1 MANDPAP
8 RSRFW
13 PLTYVMSVR
22 RLHLGLFSYSI
33 ALGLTCGTLWLT
45 GLNFDKTQPVQTRI
59 VDAAVLDASDST
71 TEKTLRVELTA
82 PPAGNCVKLSEHLL
96 RQVGPG
102 PQTFY
107 PLGSSMSGAG
117 FRAPDEVAPA
127 ALPQRVKSQD
137 FVQMLAIPASIPDG
151 QYEYVFR
158 SVYTCLWLG
167 GLIQRRIEYE
177 APRIPVRVGP
187 P

>member
-1 MANDPAP
+1 LTGDPAP
-8 RSRFW
+8 RPRFW
-13 PLTYVMSVR
+13 PRTYVISVR

-33 ALGLTCGTLWLT
+33 ALGLTCGTLWLA
-45 GLNFDKTQPVQTRI
+45 GLSFDKTQPVRTRI
-59 VDAAVLDASDST
+59 VDTAVLDAPDNT

-107 PLGSSMSGAG
+107 PLGSSMSGDG
-117 FRAPDEVAPA
+117 FRTPDDATPA
-127 ALPQRVKSQD
+127 APPRRVKSQD

-167 GLIQRRIEYE
+167 GLIQRRIPYE
-177 APRIPVRVGP
+177 APPIRIRVGP